1 MLKSIVVDGATL
13 TMTYDEALK
22 VTSPVTSG
30 GIQAYNVGTAGSNF
44 TVLSARSGVGADN
57 TQVTMTLDPPAEAG
71 QTIGISY
78 HGADATTASKV
89 QDLAGN
95 AAAAFLANASP
106 VPVQNITPGVES
118 VAFAGAA
125 QTYAIDDKVAVD
137 IVFTQAVAVAT
148 SSARPELSLTVGVEH
163 PPGALCLG
171 YGQRHAPLRIH
182 DRRGRRGQR
191 RNSDPGRRAL
201 DADREFHRHRRR

>member
-1 MLKSIVVDGATL
+1 MDGATL

-30 GIQAYNVGTAGSNF
+30 GNQAYNVGTAGSSF

-71 QTIGISY
+71 QTIGVSY
-78 HGADATTASKV
+78 FGAGATTASKV

-95 AAAAFLANASP
+95 DAASFQANASP

-118 VAFAGAA
+118 VAFAGTA
-125 QTYAIDDKVAVD
+125 QTYAIDDQVAVD
-137 IVFTQAVAVAT
+137 IAFTQAVRVTAT
-148 SSARPELSLTVGVEH
+148 SSARPELSLTIGVNTRKA
-163 PPGALCLG
+163 PLCLG
-171 YGQRHAPLRIH
+171 YGQRDAPLRIH
-182 DRRGRRGQR
+182 DRRG
-191 RNSDPGRRAL
+191 
-201 DADREFHRHRRR
+201 